1 MASYQR
7 NGAPRWGSSS
17 SASSSSSTPLTQQ
30 HSRRQSWATATWATG
45 QNMIAAML
53 YQSNKGHHE
62 FLHYQ
67 QNGQQYSSFRDEIL
81 MPPAYDTIVAPR
93 LAPAPAP
100 AKAPEPAPSSPPT
113 KAAAPS
119 PAAPSAPAAPLRH
132 QQALELPPLPRLLG
146 VENLDEWDD
155 VLRRTLRLHGL
166 AEYITAPYP
175 GIPEPEPACQSNNSW
190 PTSKYLPGSNNNN
203 AAHNHQLSREQ
214 WQSDRAI
221 VCLLM
226 VGSFSADVRDT
237 LLAHGY
243 DPCEENPKAIHDLVL
258 EALPKA
264 AGEDV
269 SAWMRELGSISPA
282 EPRFQGSLR
291 EYCLR
296 LQYLRRRINQAE
308 PQPNDNLVMVMS
320 VLGLGRCEKY
330 EETSMA
336 LGQELER
343 GNLSWMRLMGD
354 LAALHGRE
362 VRERKKTARSWKAVD
377 DKPGRS

>member
-1 MASYQR
+1 
-7 NGAPRWGSSS
+7 
-17 SASSSSSTPLTQQ
+17 
-30 HSRRQSWATATWATG
+30 
-45 QNMIAAML
+45 MISAML
-53 YQSNKGHHE
+53 YHSKGQHE
-62 FLHYQ
+62 FAHLHYQ
-67 QNGQQYSSFRDEIL
+67 QHGQQYSTFRDEIL
-81 MPPAYDTIVAPR
+81 MPPAYDTIVTPR
-93 LAPAPAP
+93 LAPASPPAS
-100 AKAPEPAPSSPPT
+100 AKAPEPILSPPT
-113 KAAAPS
+113 ASSPAPP
-119 PAAPSAPAAPLRH
+119 PAAPTAPPRH

-166 AEYITAPYP
+166 AEYITAPFP
-175 GIPEPEPACQSNNSW
+175 GIPEPAPAYSYNSW
-190 PTSKYLPGSNNNN
+190 STSKYLGGSNAN
-203 AAHNHQLSREQ
+203 AAGNHNLTREQ
-214 WQSDRAI
+214 WQSDRAV

-269 SAWMRELGSISPA
+269 GVWMSELGSISPA

-296 LQYLRRRINQAE
+296 LQYLRRRLNQAE

-343 GNLSWMRLMGD
+343 GNLSWMRFMGD
-354 LAALHGRE
+354 LAALHGKQ
-362 VRERKKTARSWKAVD
+362 VRERRKTTRPWKAVD
-377 DKPGRS
+377 DKPGPS

>member
-1 MASYQR
+1 
-7 NGAPRWGSSS
+7 
-17 SASSSSSTPLTQQ
+17 
-30 HSRRQSWATATWATG
+30 
-45 QNMIAAML
+45 ML
-53 YQSNKGHHE
+53 YHSKGQHE

-93 LAPAPAP
+93 LSAQASPPSPKTVPAPTP
-100 AKAPEPAPSSPPT
+100 SPPT
-113 KAAAPS
+113 AAAASPAPPATAPAAAP
-119 PAAPSAPAAPLRH
+119 PRH

-155 VLRRTLRLHGL
+155 MLRRTLRLHGL
-166 AEYITAPYP
+166 AEYITTPYP
-175 GIPEPEPACQSNNSW
+175 GVPEPTPGYNTSNNSW
-190 PTSKYLPGSNNNN
+190 SASKYLGNNN
-203 AAHNHQLSREQ
+203 ASANHHHLTREQ
-214 WQSDRAI
+214 WQSDRAV

-258 EALPKA
+258 ESLPKA

-269 SAWMRELGSISPA
+269 AVWMRELGSISPA

-291 EYCLR
+291 EFCLR
-296 LQYLRRRINQAE
+296 LQYLRRRLNQAE

-320 VLGLGRCEKY
+320 VLGLGRSEKY

-343 GNLSWMRLMGD
+343 GNLSWLRMMGD
-354 LAALHGRE
+354 LAALHGKE
-362 VRERKKTARSWKAVD
+362 VREKRKNMRAWKAVD
-377 DKPGRS
+377 DKPGPS

>member
-1 MASYQR
+1 MTTSPTRRGTWAS
-7 NGAPRWGSSS
+7 
-17 SASSSSSTPLTQQ
+17 
-30 HSRRQSWATATWATG
+30 ATWATG
-45 QNMIAAML
+45 QNMISAML
-53 YQSNKGHHE
+53 YHSKGQQHE
-62 FLHYQ
+62 FAHLHYQ
-67 QNGQQYSSFRDEIL
+67 QNGQQYSNFRDEIL

-93 LAPAPAP
+93 PAPAP
-100 AKAPEPAPSSPPT
+100 KAPEPITTP
-113 KAAAPS
+113 APS
-119 PAAPSAPAAPLRH
+119 PASSSPAYPPPSAPATPPRH

-175 GIPEPEPACQSNNSW
+175 GVPEPTPAYNNSYNSW
-190 PTSKYLPGSNNNN
+190 PTSKYLGSGNNTTANNNSN
-203 AAHNHQLSREQ
+203 LSREQ
-214 WQSDRAI
+214 WQSDRAV

-243 DPCEENPKAIHDLVL
+243 DPSEENPKAIHDLVL

-264 AGEDV
+264 AGEDIN
-269 SAWMRELGSISPA
+269 AWMREFGTISPA

-296 LQYLRRRINQAE
+296 LQYLRRRLNQAE

-320 VLGLGRCEKY
+320 VLGLGRCAKY
-330 EETSMA
+330 EEMSMA

-354 LAALHGRE
+354 LAALHGKE
-362 VRERKKTARSWKAVD
+362 VRERKIKTRPWKAVD
-377 DKPGRS
+377 DRPGPS

>member
-1 MASYQR
+1 MTTTA
-7 NGAPRWGSSS
+7 A
-17 SASSSSSTPLTQQ
+17 QQ
-30 HSRRQSWATATWATG
+30 NRRQTWASATWAQG
-45 QNMIAAML
+45 QNMISAML
-53 YQSNKGHHE
+53 YHSKGQHE
-62 FLHYQ
+62 FAHLHYQ
-67 QNGQQYSSFRDEIL
+67 QNGQQYSSFRDDIL

-93 LAPAPAP
+93 PAPAPAEAPAPAP
-100 AKAPEPAPSSPPT
+100 SPPTT
-113 KAAAPS
+113 KAAAAAATAPS
-119 PAAPSAPAAPLRH
+119 PAPPPPAVAPPRH

-175 GIPEPEPACQSNNSW
+175 GVPEPAPTHTYNNNNNNNSW
-190 PTSKYLPGSNNNN
+190 PASKFLIGGGNTNNSSTTTTNNN
-203 AAHNHQLSREQ
+203 HKNHHHLTREQ
-214 WQSDRAI
+214 WESNRAV

-243 DPCEENPKAIHDLVL
+243 DPSEENPKAIHDLVL

-269 SAWMRELGSISPA
+269 GAWLRELGAVSPA
-282 EPRFQGSLR
+282 EPRFRGSLR

-296 LQYLRRRINQAE
+296 LQYLRRRLNQAE
-308 PQPNDNLVMVMS
+308 PQPNDNLVMVLS
-320 VLGLGRCEKY
+320 VLGLGRCERY
-330 EETSMA
+330 EGTSMA
-336 LGQELER
+336 LGRELER
-343 GNLSWMRLMGD
+343 GNLSWLRLMGD

-362 VRERKKTARSWKAVD
+362 VRERKKTARPWKAVD
-377 DKPGRS
+377 DRPGPS

>member
-1 MASYQR
+1 
-7 NGAPRWGSSS
+7 
-17 SASSSSSTPLTQQ
+17 
-30 HSRRQSWATATWATG
+30 
-45 QNMIAAML
+45 MISAML
-53 YQSNKGHHE
+53 YHSKGQHE
-62 FLHYQ
+62 FAHLHYQ

-93 LAPAPAP
+93 LAPAPAS
-100 AKAPEPAPSSPPT
+100 APTEAPAPTQSPP
-113 KAAAPS
+113 KGIAAAPS
-119 PAAPSAPAAPLRH
+119 PAPPVAPAAPPRH
-132 QQALELPPLPRLLG
+132 QQALELPPIPRLLG

-175 GIPEPEPACQSNNSW
+175 GVPEPTPAYHYNGW
-190 PTSKYLPGSNNNN
+190 PASKYLPGSNS
-203 AAHNHQLSREQ
+203 HNTGTHHLTREQ
-214 WQSDRAI
+214 WESNRAV

-269 SAWMRELGSISPA
+269 NVWMRELGSISPA

-291 EYCLR
+291 EFCLR
-296 LQYLRRRINQAE
+296 LQYLRRRLNQAE

-336 LGQELER
+336 LGLELER
-343 GNLSWMRLMGD
+343 GNLSWLRLMGD

-362 VRERKKTARSWKAVD
+362 VRERKKTTRSWKAVD
-377 DKPGRS
+377 DRPGPR